1 MFFFWC
7 ENVIIQFI
15 RKVSDYMEVD
25 MRIVRLKGV
34 YFMILVIAFVMF
46 CGMSVMAQDY
56 ETGDIDRIYI
66 TCDKEMN
73 NLTKAV
79 YESAVIEVVRKD
91 GKIDVSDHQAFVKLR
106 GNSTLKAEK
115 KPVKIKFSSKVSVL
129 GMDKGKKWNVLA
141 NAFDKTLMRNA
152 LCLELGTRMGLN
164 YISQTRFVDLYYNNQ
179 LIGNYLIT
187 EPVEAGTGKVEI
199 DESGDDFLI
208 ELERERYESDVT
220 YVQTKNGIRFAINE
234 PEIPTDSQY
243 KNIENYLMK
252 VENALKTNRLSEYSK
267 YIDVDSFI
275 NYYIVSEIFKA
286 VDFNYSSTRFYVKD
300 NKMYAGPLWD
310 VDLSSGN
317 ASKTFYKD
325 YYEGNISYRKL
336 FCTQMKWYSYLIK
349 SDEFISRLNERV
361 KKMFTT
367 IENMYT
373 KNGLGNSRIDYLLES
388 YRKSFERNYESVLDG
403 GAGWSITKRY
413 SICDNPIG
421 LEFENHPKT
430 YIENVTMLRNWLKNR
445 VDYLRKEWA
454 EIRNNRVDDL
464 EAEKKSYNSIALSW
478 YNSGE
483 ADGNEIWCRTLKGK
497 YKLVKTIF
505 NGYAGECTIK
515 KLKPGIKYTF
525 KVRSF
530 IKNGSG
536 KIYSDFVSVHK
547 TIKFKS
553 PKCKVKKLN
562 NGLRIS
568 WNKVKGADGYII
580 YRKNKKAVVIKGN
593 KKNKFVFKKA
603 KSKKRYKVRAY
614 VKCAGKKIIS
624 K

>member
-1 MFFFWC
+1 
-7 ENVIIQFI
+7 
-15 RKVSDYMEVD
+15 

-34 YFMILVIAFVMF
+34 YFMAFVIAFVMF

-152 LCLELGTRMGLN
+152 LCLELGTKMGLN

-199 DESGDDFLI
+199 DESGNDFLI

-220 YVQTKNGIRFAINE
+220 YVQTKNGLRFAINE
-234 PEIPTDSQY
+234 PEVPTDSQY

-367 IENMYT
+367 IENMYA
-373 KNGLGNSRIDYLLES
+373 KNGLGNSRIDFLLES
-388 YRKSFERNYESVLDG
+388 YGKSFERNYKTVLDG

-445 VDYLRKEWA
+445 VDYLRKEWT

-562 NGLRIS
+562 NGLCIS

>member
-1 MFFFWC
+1 
-7 ENVIIQFI
+7 
-15 RKVSDYMEVD
+15 
-25 MRIVRLKGV
+25 MRRDRLKGG
-34 YFMILVIAFVMF
+34 YFVTLVIAFVML

-56 ETGDIDRIYI
+56 EAGDIDRIYI

-73 NLTKAV
+73 HLTKAV
-79 YESAVIEVVRKD
+79 YESAAIEVVKKD
-91 GKIDVSDHQAFVKLR
+91 GTVDVSDNQAFVKLR

-152 LCLELGTRMGLN
+152 LCLELGTKMGLN

-199 DESGDDFLI
+199 DESGNDFLI

-220 YVQTKNGIRFAINE
+220 YVQTKNGLRFAINE
-234 PEIPTDSQY
+234 PEVPTDSQY
-243 KNIENYLMK
+243 KNIESYLLK

-325 YYEGNISYRKL
+325 YYEGDISYKKL

-349 SDEFISRLNERV
+349 SDEFINRLNERV

-373 KNGLGNSRIDYLLES
+373 KNGLGISRIDFLLEH
-388 YRKSFERNYESVLDG
+388 YGKSFERNYQSVSNG
-403 GAGWSITKRY
+403 GAGWSMTKRY

-421 LEFENHPKT
+421 LEFENHPQT
-430 YIENVTMLRNWLKNR
+430 YSENVTMLRNWLKNR

-454 EIRNNRVDDL
+454 GIRNNKVEDL
-464 EAEKKSYNSIALSW
+464 EAVKKSYKSIALSW

-483 ADGNEIWCRTLKGK
+483 ADGNEIWCRAQKGK

-515 KLKPGIKYTF
+515 KLKPGIKYAF

-536 KIYSDFVSVHK
+536 KIYSDFVSVNK
-547 TIKFKS
+547 TIKLKS
-553 PKCKVKKLN
+553 PKCKVKKIDK
-562 NGLRIS
+562 GVRIS
-568 WNKVKGADGYII
+568 WNKIKGADGYII
-580 YRKNKKAVVIKGN
+580 YRKNKKVAIITGN
-593 KKNKFVFKKA
+593 KKYKFVLKNA
-603 KSKKRYKVRAY
+603 KSKKRYKVKAY
-614 VKCAGKKIIS
+614 VKHAGKKIIS

>member
-1 MFFFWC
+1 
-7 ENVIIQFI
+7 
-15 RKVSDYMEVD
+15 
-25 MRIVRLKGV
+25 
-34 YFMILVIAFVMF
+34 MILVIAFVMF

-220 YVQTKNGIRFAINE
+220 YVQTKNGLRFAINE
-234 PEIPTDSQY
+234 PEVPTDSQY

-373 KNGLGNSRIDYLLES
+373 KNGLGNSRIDFLLES
-388 YRKSFERNYESVLDG
+388 YRKSFERNYESVLYG

-515 KLKPGIKYTF
+515 KLKTGIKYTF

-562 NGLRIS
+562 NGVRIS
-568 WNKVKGADGYII
+568 WNKIKGADGYII

-593 KKNKFVFKKA
+593 KKNKFVLKRA